1 MGADDYLHR
10 DCRPGG
16 KPTGVPRKPVHKAL
30 PTPTASVKSVAL
42 RCDQEKTASVILAP
56 RNELPS
62 TWACRKSAFG
72 SKAPEKST
80 PRALASTS
88 RAPGRKASWKD
99 ELEMVMRVRLAG
111 PFMLIPLREVDRS
124 SAPCMRTST
133 KRAPAR
139 SARSMRAPCSPVSS
153 IATACSSVPTH
164 ELLGSSL
171 SVTCASRKSA
181 PSKMARAPSWMCLM
195 VTRRMSARLKSASVK
210 TAAVKSASRSSAPV
224 RLAPCRFARAKM
236 TFASRAPR
244 RLAPAK
250 LVSYMVLP
258 RRSAPSRLAPRMSTP
273 SKVEESR
280 LWLRRSTRRMCRA
293 TPAAVVPVQGTKLE
307 PSPCA

>member
-1 MGADDYLHR
+1 MGVSEVGVRKQGARKVDAASVSFHEQSSGQKGVLEGRVGDG
-10 DCRPGG
+10 DASEVGG
-16 KPTGVPRKPVHKAL
+16 AI
-30 PTPTASVKSVAL
+30 PTAV
-42 RCDQEKTASVILAP
+42 
-56 RNELPS
+56 
-62 TWACRKSAFG
+62 G
-72 SKAPEKST
+72 KAPPRVRSCRRLG
-80 PRALASTS
+80 PRAQHPVA
-88 RAPGRKASWKD
+88 AH
-99 ELEMVMRVRLAG
+99 
-111 PFMLIPLREVDRS
+111 MLIPLREVDRS

-273 SKVEESR
+273 SKAEESR
-280 LWLRRSTRRMCRA
+280 LW
-293 TPAAVVPVQGTKLE
+293 
-307 PSPCA
+307 